1 MGNFTFYNFIYKWIH
16 KAGIPSAYMELKN
29 MIDIK
34 SNLDRLEDSASTF
47 YKRGGND
54 GASTALSSGDALQTA
69 SDIRGAIQ
77 DILNLRDSNAILER
91 NIKEMSASIIDLN
104 AELNTLKTGP
114 VDLGDAINA
123 AIKSY
128 VESALVNNG
137 QLDAL
142 EARIETVEQFKDDL
156 DTDSISGLEG
166 FVDDRIESSEMD
178 GNREDATR
186 DTVRDMIRDG
196 DIIVTVDVS

>member
-1 MGNFTFYNFIYKWIH
+1 
-16 KAGIPSAYMELKN
+16 

-34 SNLDRLEDSASTF
+34 SNLDRLEDTASILYNQVQNNGTH
-47 YKRGGND
+47 
-54 GASTALSSGDALQTA
+54 LSVENSVQTA

-77 DILNLRDSNAILER
+77 DISNLRDSNAILER
-91 NIKEMSASIIDLN
+91 NIREMSAEI
-104 AELNTLKTGP
+104 NTLKTAP

-128 VESALVNNG
+128 VESAIVNNG

-142 EARIETVEQFKDDL
+142 EARIETVEGFKDDL
-156 DTDSISGLEG
+156 EPDDIPGLESYI
-166 FVDDRIESSEMD
+166 DDRIEEASC
-178 GNREDATR
+178 GNDRDDETR

-196 DIIVTVDVS
+196 EIIVTVDVS

>member
-1 MGNFTFYNFIYKWIH
+1 
-16 KAGIPSAYMELKN
+16 
-29 MIDIK
+29 MIDLK

-54 GASTALSSGDALQTA
+54 GASTSLSSGDALQTA

-77 DILNLRDSNAILER
+77 DISNLRDSNAILER
-91 NIKEMSASIIDLN
+91 NIKEMSAEI
-104 AELNTLKTGP
+104 NTMKTAP
-114 VDLGDAINA
+114 VDLGTVINDAINGRIKA
-123 AIKSY
+123 ALTDSR
-128 VESALVNNG
+128 

-142 EARIETVEQFKDDL
+142 EARLEAVEDFKEEL
-156 DTDSISGLEG
+156 DTDSISGLES

-178 GNREDATR
+178 GNRDDATR

>member
-1 MGNFTFYNFIYKWIH
+1 
-16 KAGIPSAYMELKN
+16 
-29 MIDIK
+29 MIDLK

-77 DILNLRDSNAILER
+77 DISNLRDSNAILER
-91 NIKEMSASIIDLN
+91 NVREMSAEI
-104 AELNTLKTGP
+104 NTLKTAP
-114 VDLGDAINA
+114 VDLGTVINDAINGRIKA
-123 AIKSY
+123 ALTDSR
-128 VESALVNNG
+128 

-142 EARIETVEQFKDDL
+142 EARLEAVEDFKEEL
-156 DTDSISGLEG
+156 DTDSISGLES

-178 GNREDATR
+178 GNRDDATR

>member
-1 MGNFTFYNFIYKWIH
+1 
-16 KAGIPSAYMELKN
+16 
-29 MIDIK
+29 MIDLK
-34 SNLDRLEDSASTF
+34 SNLDRLEDRASDF
-47 YKRGGND
+47 YKRGQND
-54 GASTALSSGDALQTA
+54 EAYSSDDSGDRQRNALQTA
-69 SDIRGAIQ
+69 SDLRGAVQ
-77 DILNLRDSNAILER
+77 DISNLRDYAERLER
-91 NIKEMSASIIDLN
+91 NIYKIDC
-104 AELNTLKTGP
+104 ELNTLKTGP

-142 EARIETVEQFKDDL
+142 EARLEAVEDFKEEL
-156 DTDSISGLEG
+156 DTDSISGLES

-178 GNREDATR
+178 GNRDDATR

>member
-1 MGNFTFYNFIYKWIH
+1 
-16 KAGIPSAYMELKN
+16 

-34 SNLDRLEDSASTF
+34 SNLDRLEDRASDF
-47 YKRGGND
+47 YKRGQND
-54 GASTALSSGDALQTA
+54 EAYSSDDSGDRQRNALQTA
-69 SDIRGAIQ
+69 SDLRGAVQ
-77 DILNLRDSNAILER
+77 DISNLRDYAERLER
-91 NIKEMSASIIDLN
+91 NIYKIDC
-104 AELNTLKTGP
+104 ELNTLKTGP

-142 EARIETVEQFKDDL
+142 EARIETVEGFKDDL
-156 DTDSISGLEG
+156 EPDDIPGLESYI
-166 FVDDRIESSEMD
+166 DDRIEEASC
-178 GNREDATR
+178 GNDRDDETR

-196 DIIVTVDVS
+196 EIIVTVDVS

>member
-1 MGNFTFYNFIYKWIH
+1 
-16 KAGIPSAYMELKN
+16 
-29 MIDIK
+29 MIDLK

-77 DILNLRDSNAILER
+77 DISNLRDSNAILER
-91 NIKEMSASIIDLN
+91 NIKEMSAEI
-104 AELNTLKTGP
+104 NTLKTAP
-114 VDLGDAINA
+114 VDLGAVINDAINGRIKA
-123 AIKSY
+123 ALTDSR
-128 VESALVNNG
+128 
-137 QLDAL
+137 QLDGL
-142 EARIETVEQFKDDL
+142 EARLETLEQFKEEL

-166 FVDDRIESSEMD
+166 FVDDRIDSAESD

-186 DTVRDMIRDG
+186 DTIKDMINDG
-196 DIIVTVDVS
+196 DIIVSIDVS

>member
-1 MGNFTFYNFIYKWIH
+1 
-16 KAGIPSAYMELKN
+16 

-34 SNLDRLEDSASTF
+34 SNLDRLEDTASILYNQVQNNGTH
-47 YKRGGND
+47 
-54 GASTALSSGDALQTA
+54 LSVENSVQTA

-77 DILNLRDSNAILER
+77 DISNLRDSNAILER
-91 NIKEMSASIIDLN
+91 NIREMSAEI
-104 AELNTLKTGP
+104 NTLKTAP
-114 VDLGDAINA
+114 VDLGEAINT
-123 AIKSY
+123 AIKCY
-128 VESALVNNG
+128 VQSAVVDNG

-142 EARIETVEQFKDDL
+142 EARIETVELVTADL
-156 DTDSISGLEG
+156 DADSIDGLEQMI
-166 FVDDRIESSEMD
+166 DDRIESSEMD

>member
-1 MGNFTFYNFIYKWIH
+1 
-16 KAGIPSAYMELKN
+16 
-29 MIDIK
+29 MIDLK

-47 YKRGGND
+47 YRRADNNGV
-54 GASTALSSGDALQTA
+54 SIALSSGDALQTA
-69 SDIRGAIQ
+69 SDLRGAIQ
-77 DILNLRDSNAILER
+77 DISNLRDSNAILER
-91 NIKEMSASIIDLN
+91 NIKEMSAEI
-104 AELNTLKTGP
+104 NTLKTAP
-114 VDLGDAINA
+114 VDLGTVINDAINGRIKA
-123 AIKSY
+123 ALTDS
-128 VESALVNNG
+128 N

-142 EARIETVEQFKDDL
+142 EARLEAVEDFKEEL

-178 GNREDATR
+178 GNRDDATR